1 MNVNQRIQI
10 IKLNEKLLNNPVYA
24 QKLGIEI
31 TIKNNI
37 QHSEYN
43 ILRGENNVWGINDN
57 SFGYSVRKG
66 CELAFKM
73 TWGITKIIATVLLVC
88 AVPAL
93 VLGLIFAGG
102 LLLLLPVGLIAGA
115 ILLLKFL

>member
-1 MNVNQRIQI
+1 MFEI
-10 IKLNEKLLNNPVYA
+10 L
-24 QKLGIEI
+24 I
-31 TIKNNI
+31 TILSVVLFAK
-37 QHSEYN
+37 
-43 ILRGENNVWGINDN
+43 GI
-57 SFGYSVRKG
+57 K
-66 CELAFKM
+66 LAFKM

-115 ILLLKFL
+115 ILLLKLL

>member
-10 IKLNEKLLNNPVYA
+10 IKLNEKLLNNPAYA

-43 ILRGENNVWGINDN
+43 ILRGENNV
-57 SFGYSVRKG
+57 
-66 CELAFKM
+66 
-73 TWGITKIIATVLLVC
+73 
-88 AVPAL
+88 
-93 VLGLIFAGG
+93 
-102 LLLLLPVGLIAGA
+102 
-115 ILLLKFL
+115 

>member
-1 MNVNQRIQI
+1 MFEA
-10 IKLNEKLLNNPVYA
+10 LM
-24 QKLGIEI
+24 
-31 TIKNNI
+31 TI
-37 QHSEYN
+37 
-43 ILRGENNVWGINDN
+43 L
-57 SFGYSVRKG
+57 SVVLFAKG
-66 CELAFKM
+66 VKLAFKM

>member
-1 MNVNQRIQI
+1 MFEA
-10 IKLNEKLLNNPVYA
+10 LM
-24 QKLGIEI
+24 
-31 TIKNNI
+31 TI
-37 QHSEYN
+37 
-43 ILRGENNVWGINDN
+43 L
-57 SFGYSVRKG
+57 SVVLFVKG
-66 CELAFKM
+66 VKLAFKM

-102 LLLLLPVGLIAGA
+102 LLLLVPVGLIAGA